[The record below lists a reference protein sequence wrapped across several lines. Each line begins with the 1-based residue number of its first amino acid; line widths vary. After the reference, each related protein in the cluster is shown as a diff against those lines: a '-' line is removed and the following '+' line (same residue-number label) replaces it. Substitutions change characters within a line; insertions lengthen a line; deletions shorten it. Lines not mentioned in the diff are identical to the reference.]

1 MIIVPTEKKFDW
13 KHTPIVLFFII
24 LANVFIFFFY
34 QSDDGE
40 KIEEALTSY
49 YEHEFFDVE
58 WPIFLKYMEETQDP
72 MLEEY
77 KRLHETNA
85 FQQLSYMI
93 LARADFYEHI
103 SRNAH
108 DLIGYFKVDNW
119 AEPRRKIHESIQS
132 VSSMKHGLNPRKFN
146 VSSLITHQFLHG
158 GFMHIFGNM
167 VFLIICGFAV
177 EAAIGHLRF
186 AIFYLLSGVAGGLL
200 HMLVESDSYMPLVGA
215 SGSISGVMA
224 MYLGIFR
231 FKKIEFFYW
240 FVVFVG
246 YIRVPALT
254 ILPFYI
260 GKELYSF
267 YGDETSNVAFMAHT
281 GGFIAGAA
289 LTLGTFLI
297 NRDVLNEEYIE
308 DDQQYDKD
316 QSALIEIHKY
326 IDAYKFQQAIETIN
340 QHMEAH
346 GKRFDL
352 LLLRFKLSKMLS
364 PKACV
369 KAMHALAGYTAITH
383 NEATQLFHAWADI
396 QELQPHIHKKA
407 KVRLANTLTDH
418 GITDVAE
425 HVVADFQD
433 DSDIQVPVGKLAS
446 RLSSVFKERGELDAS
461 KRFTQLAQNIM
472 GEAK

>member
-1 MIIVPTEKKFDW
+1 MIIVPTEKRFDW
-13 KHTPIVLFFII
+13 KHTPVVLFFII
-24 LANVFIFFFY
+24 LTNVFIFFFY

-40 KIEEALTSY
+40 KIEQALSSY
-49 YEHEFFDVE
+49 YEHEFFEVE
-58 WPIFLKYMEETQDP
+58 WPIFLKYMEDTQDP

-77 KRLHETNA
+77 KQLHGDNA
-85 FQQLSYMI
+85 LHQLSFMI
-93 LARADFYEHI
+93 LSRADFYEYL
-103 SRNAH
+103 RNNAP
-108 DLIGYFKVDNW
+108 DLIGYFKLDSWV
-119 AEPRRKIHESIQS
+119 EPRRKINDAIQS
-132 VSSMKHGLNPRKFN
+132 VSSMKHGLNPRKFEL
-146 VSSLITHQFLHG
+146 SSLITHQFLHG

-167 VFLIICGFAV
+167 IFLIICGFAV

-186 AIFYLLSGVAGGLL
+186 AIFYILSGVAGGLL

-224 MYLGIFR
+224 MYLAIFR

-240 FVVFVG
+240 FIVFVG

-267 YGDETSNVAFMAHT
+267 YGEEASNVAFMAHT

-326 IDAYKFQQAIETIN
+326 IDAYKFNQAIDAIN
-340 QHMEAH
+340 QHLEAH

-352 LLLRFKLSKMLS
+352 LLLKFKLSKMLS
-364 PKACV
+364 PKACI
-369 KAMHALAGYTAITH
+369 KAMHSLVGHTTISA

-396 QELQPHIHKKA
+396 QELHPNIHKKA
-407 KVRLANTLTDH
+407 KLRLANTLTDH
-418 GITDVAE
+418 GFTQVAE
-425 HVVADFQD
+425 HVVADFHN
-433 DSDIQVPVGKLAS
+433 DSEIHIPIGKLAS
-446 RLSSVFKERGELDAS
+446 RLASVFKARGENDAS
-461 KRFTQLAQNIM
+461 MRYTQLAQKIL
-472 GEAK
+472 GETP